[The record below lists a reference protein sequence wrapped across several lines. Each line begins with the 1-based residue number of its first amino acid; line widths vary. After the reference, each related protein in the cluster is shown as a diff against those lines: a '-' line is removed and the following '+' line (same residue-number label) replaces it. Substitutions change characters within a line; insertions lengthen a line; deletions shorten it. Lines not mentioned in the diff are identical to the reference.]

1 VSHSHKDHSS
11 QRNSD
16 QESQGINKDTN
27 DEDSNGK
34 YDDNEDEEVEIFE
47 EESGGIVERKVKK
60 NSIKPKKVCL
70 LKRGY
75 LSAITEED
83 DMIRDSMMLSKRERY
98 SKIYSI
104 VNNNNSNLIAEEQE
118 HLEGGGGDKGG
129 LLVVEARQTNERNAI
144 KFVIEEMKAVEAM
157 GIETVIDELL
167 NSI

>member
-1 VSHSHKDHSS
+1 M
-11 QRNSD
+11 
-16 QESQGINKDTN
+16 
-27 DEDSNGK
+27 
-34 YDDNEDEEVEIFE
+34 EIFE

-83 DMIRDSMMLSKRERY
+83 DLIRDSMMLSKRERY

-104 VNNNNSNLIAEEQE
+104 VNNNNNSSLIVEEQE
-118 HLEGGGGDKGG
+118 NLEGGGGGG
-129 LLVVEARQTNERNAI
+129 LLVDEARQTNERNTI

-167 NSI
+167 NIISKDEPMSDI